1 MHRWWMQMHTPFE
14 LKRENTDKDITDAT
28 DQVITDLRRI
38 LREQLNR
45 RFAFGVTLCKANFR
59 VWLCDR
65 SGLVGMKSSIN
76 MNKVRVAIV

>member
-1 MHRWWMQMHTPFE
+1 MHTPFE

-45 RFAFGVTLCKANFR
+45 RFAFGVTLCTVHFR

>member
-1 MHRWWMQMHTPFE
+1 MHTPFE

-45 RFAFGVTLCKANFR
+45 RFAFGVTLCKVNFR